1 MPLAVDIGPL
11 TKLEQN
17 QAKLS
22 TNLQASHRSGSSVW
36 GLDVALGAGGMR
48 RIAFAALILAPVWNF
63 AAAADYRITEDYGGS
78 IERYKAKY
86 AAIRDRGERVIID
99 GVCNSACTL
108 VLGIVPRNR
117 VCVTPRASLGFHMP
131 YYDMAATDGVKIVSY
146 VGTADFMSYYPED
159 LKDWLRRHG
168 GLTADMKK
176 IKNGPELWA
185 IVDPCP
191 EEF

>member
-1 MPLAVDIGPL
+1 
-11 TKLEQN
+11 
-17 QAKLS
+17 
-22 TNLQASHRSGSSVW
+22 
-36 GLDVALGAGGMR
+36 MR
-48 RIAFAALILAPVWNF
+48 RIALTTLILAPLCNF
-63 AAAADYRITEDYGGS
+63 AAAADHRIAQDYGGP

-108 VLGIVPRNR
+108 LLGIVPLNR

-131 YYDMAATDGVKIVSY
+131 YYDMAATDGVKVVSY
-146 VGTADFMSYYPED
+146 AGTGDFLSYYPEG
-159 LKDWLRRHG
+159 LKDWLNRHG
-168 GLTADMKK
+168 GLTPDMKR

-191 EEF
+191 EEFF